1 MGEFETFMQTRDEVE
16 GLHNCR
22 EFFTLENC
30 LHLSSVYIR
39 LCKHRKKVSYCF
51 YKITSSKNYNAGK
64 DEKFILL
71 IKTYLPTTL
80 I

>member
-1 MGEFETFMQTRDEVE
+1 MQTRDEVE

-22 EFFTLENC
+22 EFSQPLEC
-30 LHLSSVYIR
+30 LYQAMETQE
-39 LCKHRKKVSYCF
+39 KVSYCF